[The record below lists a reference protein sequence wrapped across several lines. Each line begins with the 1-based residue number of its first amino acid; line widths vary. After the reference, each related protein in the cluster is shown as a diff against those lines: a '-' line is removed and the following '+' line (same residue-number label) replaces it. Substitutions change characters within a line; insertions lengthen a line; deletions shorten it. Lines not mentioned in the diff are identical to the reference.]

1 MRGFLRRKTMILT
14 VAVLVIVA
22 ISVSAAQG
30 KYQFALVSRV
40 LAGVCA
46 PFNSLFMKSAVWTKG
61 KASAVGDLMTTYRDN
76 QKLTAEVDSLRAA
89 NLQAAEIWAENERLR
104 QLLDYKR
111 QQPAFQLMTASVVG
125 RESGQVAGS
134 ILIDRGRRH
143 GVEKDMP
150 VITAKGLVGTVAQA
164 YDSSAQVQLLLH
176 PRSAVGGVVQ
186 RAASRAIGVVSGNT
200 GDHFSPQ
207 LQNLARDA
215 DVVEGDVIVTSGFG
229 GLYPK
234 GIAIG
239 VVREVRNAEGGLL
252 KYALLAPTVDF
263 NRLEE
268 VMLITNARLLRP
280 EAEPGKP
287 VEAPAGKAAP

>member
-1 MRGFLRRKTMILT
+1 MKGMLRRKTLILT
-14 VAVLVIVA
+14 VAVLIIVA

-30 KYQFALVSRV
+30 KYQFALVSRA

-46 PFNSLFMKSAVWTKG
+46 PFNALFMKSAVWTKG
-61 KASAVGDLMTTYRDN
+61 KTSAAGDIMSAYRDN
-76 QKLTAEVDSLRAA
+76 QRLTAEVASLRDA
-89 NLQAAEIWAENERLR
+89 NLKAAEIWAENERLR

-111 QQPAFQLMTASVVG
+111 QQPAFQLLAATVVG
-125 RESGQVAGS
+125 RESGQVAGAV
-134 ILIDRGRRH
+134 LIDRGRRH

-150 VITAKGLVGTVAQA
+150 VVTAQGLVGTVAQV

-176 PRSAVGGVVQ
+176 PRSAAGGIVQ

-200 GDHFSPQ
+200 GDPFSPQ

-268 VMLITNARLLRP
+268 VMLITNARQLRP
-280 EAEPGKP
+280 EAEPVKP
-287 VEAPAGKAAP
+287 GEGPAGKVPS